1 MKQYICRLSSIILFA
16 LLTAS
21 CNGNGGVTSSD
32 GGATSN
38 NDISSGDDG
47 ATSNGHIISGVVGAT
62 SNGDIISGVVDAVT
76 GLLTL
81 EWTAPSER
89 EDNTALSLSEI
100 QGYRI
105 FYSKIKGR
113 YLYANSI
120 SVSGNGSV
128 QQFTIPIHTIPSGKY
143 FIVMT
148 VIDTDG
154 RVSEYSD
161 PALEVSM

>member
-1 MKQYICRLSSIILFA
+1 MKQYICRLFAIMLFT

-21 CNGNGGVTSSD
+21 CNENGNGGGTTSSD
-32 GGATSN
+32 
-38 NDISSGDDG
+38 DISSGDGG
-47 ATSNGHIISGVVGAT
+47 AI
-62 SNGDIISGVVDAVT
+62 SNGDVSSGVVDAVT
-76 GLLTL
+76 GSLTL

-105 FYSKIKGR
+105 FYSKTRGD
-113 YLYANSI
+113 YLYADSI
-120 SVSGNGSV
+120 SVTGNGSV
-128 QQFTIPIHTIPSGKY
+128 QQFTIPAQTIPGGKY